1 MVEPDRAK
9 APDRPR
15 PRIRLSRNGPY
26 LVVIDDLTN
35 SKGERLQGW
44 NGVALCRCGA
54 SRRKPFC
61 DGSHIRIGFSDERP
75 DLAPEKLG
83 DDRDAVAVVTRD
95 GPQRAGEVSL
105 PAFASHETAPTR
117 FRGVKSTP
125 RTGAKAPRASALLSA
140 AAADRGTSRSA
151 TVRIAASGFRMTTT
165 DQEIPGAR
173 QRVREATWGLHA
185 NTPQNLPDAFRYPF
199 LRRHAVPD
207 SPRAQGGAVP
217 HPATRGFGRRRRRGP
232 GAQRGHPG
240 GPHRRAECG
249 ARVQTDAV
257 FRPRPPGQRL
267 SCRRENCAARA
278 RRK

>member
-95 GPQRAGEVSL
+95 DPQRAGEAL
-105 PAFASHETAPTR
+105 AP
-117 FRGVKSTP
+117 SI
-125 RTGAKAPRASALLSA
+125 
-140 AAADRGTSRSA
+140 
-151 TVRIAASGFRMTTT
+151 RIARNGPYEVQGCEVDTENWSESASRERFALCRCGGSRNKPFC
-165 DQEIPGAR
+165 DGA
-173 QRVREATWGLHA
+173 
-185 NTPQNLPDAFRYPF
+185 
-199 LRRHAVPD
+199 
-207 SPRAQGGAVP
+207 
-217 HPATRGFGRRRRRGP
+217 
-232 GAQRGHPG
+232 
-240 GPHRRAECG
+240 HRRIG
-249 ARVQTDAV
+249 FQDD
-257 FRPRPPGQRL
+257 L
-267 SCRRENCAARA
+267 N
-278 RRK
+278 